1 MDSRKTSTLPR
12 WREGKTRPATRI
24 SGTNGCMPDGAMRR
38 GTCKRTH
45 ASAIRAVERLAKAL
59 SNNLL
64 AIDVYSSMLA
74 IKVGCSQRIRKR
86 KATMLHR
93 ERMGECPSSK
103 LIGSATATWENQYR
117 LDSC

>member
-59 SNNLL
+59 SNKLL
-64 AIDVYSSMLA
+64 TIDVYSSVLA
-74 IKVGCSQRIRKR
+74 IK
-86 KATMLHR
+86 H
-93 ERMGECPSSK
+93 
-103 LIGSATATWENQYR
+103 SAAGAEPELLCR
-117 LDSC
+117 APHSPEELK